1 MSLYDAEYDYD
12 IEDFETDAII
22 EELEDRGFSVIS
34 TDDPFLKLRSP
45 SLNWADDVVLFLDR
59 FHDTDL
65 KEMLELL
72 KKRRN
77 L

>member
-1 MSLYDAEYDYD
+1 MSLYDAEFDYE
-12 IEDFETDAII
+12 IEDFENDEII
-22 EELEDRGFSVIS
+22 EELEDRGFFVIS

-45 SLNWADDVVLFLDR
+45 SLNWAEDVVLFLDR
-59 FHDTDL
+59 FHDADI
-65 KEMLELL
+65 KELLTLL